1 MSFQNNSEAIRYRI
15 ALMSGPRAAAS
26 EALWNHPRLNELFV
40 WALVRTYMMTS
51 ATVPLMTAALR
62 RAEELAADDQV
73 AAGFANY
80 LQHHIPEEAGHDE
93 QFLDDLEVL
102 GMCREEVKAQIPWPS
117 LAALLG
123 MQYYWIL
130 HRHPIAF
137 AGYSAILEGN
147 PVPLDQ
153 IKAFQERS
161 GLPHDGFRTLIWH
174 SEHDPD
180 HTAEL
185 DALLDELPLTDEHM
199 GLIGIN
205 IAHTHN
211 LLARSVHEMIAAFDQ
226 QFPPDEK
233 ASRLA

>member
-15 ALMSGPRAAAS
+15 DLMNGPRAAAS
-26 EALWNHPRLNELFV
+26 EALWSHPRLNELFV

-62 RAEELAADDQV
+62 RAEELGASDQV
-73 AAGFANY
+73 ARGFAEY

-102 GMCREEVKAQIPWPS
+102 GMSREAVNALIPWPS

-147 PVPLDQ
+147 PVSVDE
-153 IKAFQERS
+153 ITAFQERS
-161 GLPHDGFRTLIWH
+161 GLPSDAFRTLIWH
-174 SEHDPD
+174 SKHDPE

-185 DALLDELPLTDEHM
+185 DAVLDDLPLTDDHM
-199 GLIGIN
+199 GLIGVN

-226 QFPPDEK
+226 RFPLDER